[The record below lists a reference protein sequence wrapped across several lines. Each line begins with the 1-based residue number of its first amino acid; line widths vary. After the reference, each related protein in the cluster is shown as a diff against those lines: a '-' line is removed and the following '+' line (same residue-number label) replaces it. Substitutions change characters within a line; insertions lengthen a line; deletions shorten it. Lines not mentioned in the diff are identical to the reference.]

1 MKKVIVIIVYIF
13 SYSLVNAQQTIS
25 HEQITREGDF
35 TLSFP
40 DTLSTETLHV
50 KCVYDDK
57 KVDDIYS
64 IYLGNGEKAEPNF
77 VMNKQLNF
85 DVFVDKF
92 TTQCKSILETKLS
105 PDIFSLYQVY
115 YLIWRIKNPL
125 GDAPEAGIL
134 QFSRGILIFNAPAN
148 KEVYPPEYFVRRNRI
163 DSINN
168 KIINAESNAKGTKE
182 DLEDKFIKDTLEI
195 NQKIDF
201 FNKAMNEKQWLDQE
215 VFVPYIHALDSLVCK
230 YIFEPHFMDSVSTF
244 EVKLRHLNYPATMT
258 DSQNQN
264 FHHLLNYIILE
275 ATRVLRGNKVI
286 ITNALH
292 KKSYAETFKIYS
304 PEDAVKI
311 STLIKKNK
319 DNNTAIKPVLD
330 SSQKQFSLH
339 NIKKGTDLVF
349 QYAKINKI
357 EMQFEKGFIEAIKV
371 WITIGSSEFIFEN
384 IYAIGFSSV
393 NNYKNLAYT
402 KLFIRNS
409 SKDSYNYYIYVS
421 DIFRNYDNQLNNY
434 TRDYSPADTS
444 FIINPAEY
452 PEITLRKEKY
462 VNLID
467 AKLYGDLTGID
478 KTKPNGLLQIEVSK
492 RFNINTSRIQPGG
505 NRSDFGY
512 LNYIDLFGSLSKIE
526 QNNKQLILHNAGI
539 INNGNIISPN
549 YATNLDFLRYENYTA
564 GINVGLML
572 FDMPDNKFTA
582 YLDFGIKYGHTVI
595 SDSVFLASSNSL
607 LKKFDNPLEAHT
619 LTFQF
624 PKISIE
630 LFPES
635 RITPKISWQLN
646 STKLFSNNQF
656 KQVVSYDKS
665 DITNFLLEKRA
676 KLSNQYEMF
685 VKIAPNKDYS
695 SNIFLRFRF
704 FTQFSDANT
713 SFSQFQIGYAYNWT
727 LNK

>member
-1 MKKVIVIIVYIF
+1 MKKVIVIIVYIL

-40 DTLSTETLHV
+40 DTVSTEALHV

-64 IYLGNGEKAEPNF
+64 IYLGNGEKAEPDF

-92 TTQCKSILETKLS
+92 TAKCKSILETKLS
-105 PDIFSLYQVY
+105 PDIFSLYKVY

-134 QFSRGILIFNAPAN
+134 QFSRGVLIFDASN
-148 KEVYPPEYFVRRNRI
+148 KEVLPPEYFVRRNRI

-168 KIINAESNAKGTKE
+168 QIINAESNAKSTQE
-182 DLEDKFIKDTLEI
+182 DLEDKFIKDTLKI

-201 FNKAMNEKQWLDQE
+201 FNNAMNEKQWQDQE
-215 VFVPYIHALDSLVCK
+215 AFVPYIYALDSLQDK
-230 YIFEPHFMDSVSTF
+230 YVFKADLKDSIDTF
-244 EVKLRHLNYPATMT
+244 RIKLRHINTYPVTMS
-258 DSQNQN
+258 DSQNQD
-264 FHHLLNYIILE
+264 FHHLFNYILLE
-275 ATRVLRGNKVI
+275 ATKLLRGNKVI
-286 ITNALH
+286 ITNALD
-292 KKSYAETFKIYS
+292 KKNYAEALTIYMRNESAKI
-304 PEDAVKI
+304 D
-311 STLIKKNK
+311 TLIQKSKESQ
-319 DNNTAIKPVLD
+319 TAIKSLLD
-330 SSQKQFSLH
+330 SLRKKFSSQNNKKQ
-339 NIKKGTDLVF
+339 TDSVF

-357 EMQFEKGFIEAIKV
+357 EMQFERGFIEAIKV
-371 WITIGSSEFIFEN
+371 WITLGSSEFIFEN

-402 KLFIRNS
+402 KLFIRNG
-409 SKDSYNYYIYVS
+409 SKDNYNYYIYAS
-421 DIFRNYDNQLNNY
+421 DIFRNYDNRLNNY

-444 FIINPAEY
+444 FSLNPAEY

-462 VNLID
+462 INLID

-478 KTKPNGLLQIEVSK
+478 DTKPNGLLQIEVSK

-512 LNYIDLFGSLSKIE
+512 FNYFELFGSLSKIE

-549 YATNLDFLRYENYTA
+549 YATNLDFLRYENYST

-582 YLDFGIKYGHTVI
+582 YLDFGIKYGHTI
-595 SDSVFLASSNSL
+595 IADSVFIASSNNF
-607 LKKFDNPLEAHT
+607 LKKFDNTLEAHT

-646 STKLFSNNQF
+646 STRLFSNNQF
-656 KQVVSYDKS
+656 KQIVSYEKS
-665 DITNFLLEKRA
+665 DLTDFLLEKRA
-676 KLSNQYEMF
+676 RLSNQYEMF